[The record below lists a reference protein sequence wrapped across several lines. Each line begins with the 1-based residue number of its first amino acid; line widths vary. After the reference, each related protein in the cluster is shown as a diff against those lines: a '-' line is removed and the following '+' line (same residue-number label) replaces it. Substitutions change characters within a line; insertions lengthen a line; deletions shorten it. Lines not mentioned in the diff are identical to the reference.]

1 MDPIKSKAV
10 IENVIKKIS
19 NIDFDNK
26 ENISNCIKEVC
37 SDMSLKFKDVGP
49 AVRFA
54 LTARLKAPSIDEL
67 CFTLGKDKAL
77 KRLNDFYTFLIFF
90 KTTHRYGTFLSFLFK
105 TNGTVLFLYFS

>member
-1 MDPIKSKAV
+1 MKLDPVKSKTV

-19 NIDFDNK
+19 NIEFDNK

-49 AVRFA
+49 AVRFS
-54 LTARLKAPSIDEL
+54 LTGRLKAPSIDEL

-77 KRLNDFYTFLIFF
+77 KRLNDFYTFLSL
-90 KTTHRYGTFLSFLFK
+90 T
-105 TNGTVLFLYFS
+105 